1 MVNLSLTKPMQVW
14 VSDSDGT
21 GLRARQS
28 QEQADGVTPAGFFLC
43 PWSSQLA
50 RPLRWR
56 RSTGTHDSPI
66 AGFGPRPLTVP
77 ALAAHL
83 VPPA

>member
-50 RPLRWR
+50 
-56 RSTGTHDSPI
+56 S
-66 AGFGPRPLTVP
+66 P
-77 ALAAHL
+77 ALAPINRHISDSAQIKRAPVAL
-83 VPPA
+83 PRVVEGLSRRGA